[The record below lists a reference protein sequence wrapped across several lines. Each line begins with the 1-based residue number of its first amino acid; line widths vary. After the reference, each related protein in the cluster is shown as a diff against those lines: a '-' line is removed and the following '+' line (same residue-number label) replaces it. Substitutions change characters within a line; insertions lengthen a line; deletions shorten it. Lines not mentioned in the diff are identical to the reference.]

1 MKKRSVFYATR
12 SPYKREELNIISE
25 QEKFDAPDGS
35 SRFIGEAIDFKVS
48 DIATEEPLEIDLVAM
63 VRHKARSA
71 YKQILAPCI
80 VEHAGIVLEK
90 NLKEGFPGGL
100 TQPMWDSLEP
110 EGFLSRLGCAGE
122 RAIARAVVG
131 YCDGRLTRTFVG
143 ETKGTIALNP
153 KGERRF
159 YWDVVFCPDA
169 GGGKTYAEIAAE
181 TGGLE
186 RKLNISQST
195 AALRELAKFVSS
207 QNGDSLFYIA

>member
-1 MKKRSVFYATR
+1 MKRRSVFYATR
-12 SPYKREELNIISE
+12 SPYKREELKIIGE

-35 SRFIGEAIDFKVS
+35 TPFIGEAIDFKIS

-63 VRHKARSA
+63 VKHKARSA
-71 YKQILAPCI
+71 YRQILAPCI

-90 NLKEGFPGGL
+90 NVDAGFPGGL

-131 YCDGRLTRTFVG
+131 YCDGRLTRTFTG
-143 ETKGTIALNP
+143 ETKGTIAHMP
-153 KGERRF
+153 KGERHF

-169 GGGKTYAEIAAE
+169 GDGKTYAEIAAE
-181 TGGLE
+181 TGGLA
-186 RKLNISQST
+186 RKLSMSQST